1 MNMNI
6 NLNKHLGNL
15 IRSKRKYCGYSTQEL
30 ADKIGISAGSINNIE
45 NAKTDTFNLK
55 LLNDLSNA
63 LDTDLYLALSQNTQN
78 KNYSFNNPQ
87 PTEDISNKHDEL
99 IYKLTSLINS
109 NTNKINI
116 AILLDKLINEINYFY
131 TLTKPSDF

>member
-1 MNMNI
+1 MNI

-63 LDTDLYLALSQNTQN
+63 LDIDLYLALSKNTQN
-78 KNYSFNNPQ
+78 KNYSFNNLN

-99 IYKLTSLINS
+99 LYKLTSLINS

>member
-1 MNMNI
+1 MNI

-78 KNYSFNNPQ
+78 KNYSFNNLQ

-99 IYKLTSLINS
+99 LYKLTSLINS

-131 TLTKPSDF
+131 TLTNPSDF

>member
-1 MNMNI
+1 MNI

-99 IYKLTSLINS
+99 LYKLTSLINS

-131 TLTKPSDF
+131 ILTKSSDF

>member
-1 MNMNI
+1 MNI

-63 LDTDLYLALSQNTQN
+63 LDIDLYLALSQNTQN

-99 IYKLTSLINS
+99 LYKLTSLINS

-116 AILLDKLINEINYFY
+116 SILLDKLINEINYFY
-131 TLTKPSDF
+131 ILTKSLDF

>member
-1 MNMNI
+1 MNI

-63 LDTDLYLALSQNTQN
+63 LDIDLYLVLSQNTQN
-78 KNYSFNNPQ
+78 KNYSFNNLN

-99 IYKLTSLINS
+99 LYKLTSLINS

-116 AILLDKLINEINYFY
+116 SILLDKLINEINYFY

>member
-1 MNMNI
+1 MNI

-63 LDTDLYLALSQNTQN
+63 LDTDLYLALSKNTQS
-78 KNYSFNNPQ
+78 KNYSFNNLN

-99 IYKLTSLINS
+99 LYKLTRLINS

>member
-1 MNMNI
+1 MNI

-63 LDTDLYLALSQNTQN
+63 LDIDLYLALSQNTQN
-78 KNYSFNNPQ
+78 KNYSFNNLN

-99 IYKLTSLINS
+99 LYKLTSLINS

-131 TLTKPSDF
+131 ILTKSRDF

>member
-1 MNMNI
+1 MNI
-6 NLNKHLGNL
+6 NLNKQLGNL
-15 IRSKRKYCGYSTQEL
+15 IRSKRKYYGYSTQEL

-45 NAKTDTFNLK
+45 NAKTDTFNLQ

-63 LDTDLYLALSQNTQN
+63 LDIDLYLALSQNTQN

-99 IYKLTSLINS
+99 LYKLTSLINS

>member
-1 MNMNI
+1 MNI

-63 LDTDLYLALSQNTQN
+63 LDIDLYLALSKNTQS
-78 KNYSFNNPQ
+78 KNYSFNNLN

-99 IYKLTSLINS
+99 LYKLTSLINS

>member
-1 MNMNI
+1 MNI

-63 LDTDLYLALSQNTQN
+63 LDIDLYLALSQNTQN
-78 KNYSFNNPQ
+78 KDYSFNNLN

-99 IYKLTSLINS
+99 LYKLTILINS

-131 TLTKPSDF
+131 ILTKS

>member
-1 MNMNI
+1 MNI

-63 LDTDLYLALSQNTQN
+63 LDIDLYLALSQNTQN

-99 IYKLTSLINS
+99 LYKLTSLINS

-131 TLTKPSDF
+131 ILTKSWDF

>member
-1 MNMNI
+1 MNI

-63 LDTDLYLALSQNTQN
+63 LDIDLYQALSQNTQN
-78 KNYSFNNPQ
+78 KNYSFNNLQ
-87 PTEDISNKHDEL
+87 STEDISNKHDEL
-99 IYKLTSLINS
+99 LYKLTSLINS

-131 TLTKPSDF
+131 ILTKSWDF

>member
-1 MNMNI
+1 MNI

-63 LDTDLYLALSQNTQN
+63 LDTDLYLALSKNTQS
-78 KNYSFNNPQ
+78 KNYSFNNLN

-99 IYKLTSLINS
+99 LYKLTSLINS

>member
-1 MNMNI
+1 MNI

-63 LDTDLYLALSQNTQN
+63 LDIDLYLALSQNTQN
-78 KNYSFNNPQ
+78 ENYSFNNLN

-99 IYKLTSLINS
+99 LYKLTSLINS

-131 TLTKPSDF
+131 ILTKSWDF

>member
-1 MNMNI
+1 MNI

-15 IRSKRKYCGYSTQEL
+15 IRSKRKYCGYSTKEL

-63 LDTDLYLALSQNTQN
+63 LDTDLYLALSKNTQS
-78 KNYSFNNPQ
+78 KNYSFNNLN

-99 IYKLTSLINS
+99 LYKLTSLINS

>member
-1 MNMNI
+1 MNI

-15 IRSKRKYCGYSTQEL
+15 IRSKRKYFGYSTQEL

-99 IYKLTSLINS
+99 LYKLTSLINS

-116 AILLDKLINEINYFY
+116 SILLDKLINEINYFY

>member
-1 MNMNI
+1 MNI

-63 LDTDLYLALSQNTQN
+63 LDIDLYLALSQNTQN
-78 KNYSFNNPQ
+78 KNYSFNNLN

-99 IYKLTSLINS
+99 LYKLTSLINS

-116 AILLDKLINEINYFY
+116 TILLDKLINEINYFY
-131 TLTKPSDF
+131 TLTNPSDF

>member
-1 MNMNI
+1 MDI
-6 NLNKHLGNL
+6 NLNKNLGDL
-15 IRSKRKYCGYSTQEL
+15 IRYKRKNCGYSTQEL

-63 LDTDLYLALSQNTQN
+63 LDIDLYLALSKNTQN
-78 KNYSFNNPQ
+78 KNYSFNNLN

-99 IYKLTSLINS
+99 LCKLTRLINS
-109 NTNKINI
+109 NTNKINM

>member
-1 MNMNI
+1 MNI

-55 LLNDLSNA
+55 LLNDLSNT
-63 LDTDLYLALSQNTQN
+63 LDTDLYLALSKNTQS
-78 KNYSFNNPQ
+78 KNYSFNNLN

-99 IYKLTSLINS
+99 LYKLTRLINS

>member
-1 MNMNI
+1 MNI

-78 KNYSFNNPQ
+78 KNYSFNNLQ

-99 IYKLTSLINS
+99 LYKLTILINS

-131 TLTKPSDF
+131 TLTNPSDF

>member
-1 MNMNI
+1 MNI

-63 LDTDLYLALSQNTQN
+63 LDIDLYLALSQNTQN
-78 KNYSFNNPQ
+78 KNYSFNNLQ

-99 IYKLTSLINS
+99 LYKLTSLINS

-131 TLTKPSDF
+131 TLTDPSDF

>member
-1 MNMNI
+1 MNI

-45 NAKTDTFNLK
+45 NAKTDTFNLQ

-63 LDTDLYLALSQNTQN
+63 LDIDLYLALSQNTQN
-78 KNYSFNNPQ
+78 KNYSFNNLH

-99 IYKLTSLINS
+99 LYKLTSLINS

>member
-1 MNMNI
+1 MNI

-55 LLNDLSNA
+55 LLNDISNA
-63 LDTDLYLALSQNTQN
+63 LDIDLYLALSQNTQN
-78 KNYSFNNPQ
+78 KNYSFNNLN

-99 IYKLTSLINS
+99 LYKLTSLINS

>member
-1 MNMNI
+1 MNI

-45 NAKTDTFNLK
+45 NAKTDTFNLQ

-63 LDTDLYLALSQNTQN
+63 LDIDLYLALSQNTQN

-99 IYKLTSLINS
+99 LYKLTNLINS

>member
-1 MNMNI
+1 MNI

-63 LDTDLYLALSQNTQN
+63 LDTDLYLTLSQNTQN

-99 IYKLTSLINS
+99 LYKLTSLINS

>member
-1 MNMNI
+1 MNI

-63 LDTDLYLALSQNTQN
+63 LDIDLYLALSKNTQS
-78 KNYSFNNPQ
+78 KNYSFNNLN

-99 IYKLTSLINS
+99 LYKLTRLINS
-109 NTNKINI
+109 NTNKINM

-131 TLTKPSDF
+131 ILTNSWYF

>member
-45 NAKTDTFNLK
+45 NAKTDTFNLQ

-99 IYKLTSLINS
+99 LYKLTSLINS

-131 TLTKPSDF
+131 TLTNPSDF

>member
-1 MNMNI
+1 MNI

-30 ADKIGISAGSINNIE
+30 ADKIGNSAVSINNIE

-78 KNYSFNNPQ
+78 KNYSFNNLQ

-99 IYKLTSLINS
+99 LYKLTSLINS

-131 TLTKPSDF
+131 TLTNPSDF

>member
-1 MNMNI
+1 MNI

-78 KNYSFNNPQ
+78 KNYSFNNLQ

>member
-1 MNMNI
+1 MNI

-63 LDTDLYLALSQNTQN
+63 LDIDLYLALSKNTQS
-78 KNYSFNNPQ
+78 KNYSFNNLN

-99 IYKLTSLINS
+99 LYKLTRLINS
-109 NTNKINI
+109 NTNKINM

>member
-1 MNMNI
+1 MNI

-78 KNYSFNNPQ
+78 KNYSFNNLN

-99 IYKLTSLINS
+99 LYKLTSLINS

-131 TLTKPSDF
+131 TLTNPSDF

>member
-1 MNMNI
+1 MNI

-63 LDTDLYLALSQNTQN
+63 LDIDLYLALSQNTQN

-99 IYKLTSLINS
+99 LYKLTSLINS

-131 TLTKPSDF
+131 TLTNPSDF

>member
-1 MNMNI
+1 MNI

-63 LDTDLYLALSQNTQN
+63 LDIDLYLALSQNTRN

-99 IYKLTSLINS
+99 LYKLTNLINS

>member
-1 MNMNI
+1 MNI

-78 KNYSFNNPQ
+78 KNYSFNNLN

-99 IYKLTSLINS
+99 LYKLTSLINS

-131 TLTKPSDF
+131 ILTKS

>member
-1 MNMNI
+1 MNI

-63 LDTDLYLALSQNTQN
+63 LDTDLYLALSKNTQN
-78 KNYSFNNPQ
+78 KNYSFNNLN

-99 IYKLTSLINS
+99 LYKLTRLINS
-109 NTNKINI
+109 NTNKINM

>member
-1 MNMNI
+1 MNI

-30 ADKIGISAGSINNIE
+30 ADKISISAGSINNIE

-99 IYKLTSLINS
+99 LYKLTSLINS

-131 TLTKPSDF
+131 TLTNPSDF

>member
-1 MNMNI
+1 MNI

-55 LLNDLSNA
+55 LLNDLSNV
-63 LDTDLYLALSQNTQN
+63 LDIDLYKALSKNTKN
-78 KNYSFNNPQ
+78 KNHLFNNLH

-99 IYKLTSLINS
+99 LYKLTSLINS

-131 TLTKPSDF
+131 ILTKS

>member
-1 MNMNI
+1 MNI

-30 ADKIGISAGSINNIE
+30 VDKIGISAGSINNIE
-45 NAKTDTFNLK
+45 NAKTDTFNLQ

-63 LDTDLYLALSQNTQN
+63 LDIDLYLALSQNTQN
-78 KNYSFNNPQ
+78 KNYSFNNLH

-99 IYKLTSLINS
+99 LYKLTSLINS

-116 AILLDKLINEINYFY
+116 SILLDKLINEINYFY